1 MIPMQAASCTLKPR
15 SIAPARAMNTPN
27 CAAAPRS
34 IVSGSAIIGPK
45 SVIAPTP
52 MKMIGGKISYLIPK
66 PIAIMTFISSLNPV
80 FGKFARM
87 QPKAIGERSSGSY
100 SLTNAM

>member
-1 MIPMQAASCTLKPR
+1 
-15 SIAPARAMNTPN
+15 
-27 CAAAPRS
+27 
-34 IVSGSAIIGPK
+34 
-45 SVIAPTP
+45 

-66 PIAIMTFISSLNPV
+66 PIAIITFISSLNPV

-100 SLTNAM
+100 SLTNAMYRSRQPTTIMMILPLVIAEKPESFHTDWSETLNAVINSFMPIIPP